1 MQTQAKKQKPKKRSI
16 ILITLFLTLALLLFA
31 SFFTLYRG
39 IHIQSLSFSNIS
51 LQGLYLKLDN
61 KFIFTLDKLQI
72 SPSKTQSKVDFQK
85 VLRWFQ
91 RSLVAMSYFKEVEIR
106 DIVLPDSEHAS
117 IFYDGKRYDLLFP
130 SIVARFELNQEEGN
144 IHLNIQKLVFE
155 KHKINAIGKFIFS
168 TAKNKLAFNIVINS
182 FEEGMNAE
190 EKLVI
195 KGNSDLKVLNLSA
208 FSTTLKSLDPF
219 KEQIK
224 EANFTLYKWL
234 FQKSQFEDVRITNL
248 FFSAPLNES
257 FIEKLTKSLYAEIT
271 LENVALRLEE
281 NLPPITT
288 PHLSVK
294 YKNDTLSFLL
304 DTPRYEGLKL
314 DGSKVELT
322 NFGGNLQT
330 IVSIKSP
337 EAFLDHRL
345 HHLLQTYDIDF
356 DIHQKNS
363 TINVDLRLSFE
374 DQEEGVNVEAKGI
387 LKSQDADFDFF
398 GFPIFA
404 QNLNVVLDIN
414 PQEKHIFVNDSKLSF
429 ESPKFLGLINCDINL
444 NEKKAQGKIN
454 PDYLIINANDNPQS
468 KLEEIL
474 EISGQEVQQ
483 MRFGVDFSD
492 IPSITL
498 EDFKTQISLASTKN
512 ITLSDISTLYPYSPL
527 LQYLGIHQGEIAL
540 QSQDFKTLYIQTQI
554 TDLQYPLFDKKWNPI
569 KEFHSTIKITPK
581 KIYVSS
587 LDESIVL
594 EYQDDFLKANFTSK
608 NIDLDALQKSKI
620 PLLSFATSQTQQT
633 QPPFPNTPSKND
645 FKLYLEAKDTSL
657 RYKTW
662 VVPTDEIVINF
673 SDNKIKA
680 DLTHKNGVANLDYYD
695 NILKFQANN
704 FSGNF
709 INLIADKTIVEG
721 GLFSGRGIYKNKIL
735 RGEVEMQNTI
745 FKNFATLQNVIA
757 LIDTIPSLIVFKKP
771 GLGANGYEVTQGR
784 ITFDLNDEYLGL
796 KKIDLIGSSID
807 VLGSGL
813 VKLEDKSIDIALTI
827 STIKG
832 LSEVLSKIPIVGYLL
847 LGKEGKIS
855 TGVVIK
861 GTLDDP
867 QSEVSIA
874 EDLISAPFKIIQRIF
889 TGE

>member
-1 MQTQAKKQKPKKRSI
+1 MQTQTKKTKPKKKSI
-16 ILITLFLTLALLLFA
+16 ILTTLFLTLALLILGL
-31 SFFTLYRG
+31 FFTLYRG
-39 IHIQSLSFSNIS
+39 IHIQNLSFSNIK

-72 SPSKTQSKVDFQK
+72 SPSNTQSSFNIQK
-85 VLRWFQ
+85 TLRWFQ
-91 RSLVAMSYFKEVEIR
+91 RSLVAMSYFKEVEVR
-106 DIVLPDSEHAS
+106 DIILPDSQHAS
-117 IFYDGKRYDLLFP
+117 IFYDGKRYELLFP
-130 SIVARFELNQEEGN
+130 SVIARFELTQDQSN

-155 KHKINAIGKFIFS
+155 KYKINTIGKFIFS
-168 TAKNKLAFNIVINS
+168 TTKNKLAFNVVANS

-195 KGNSDLKVLNLSA
+195 KGNSDLQTLNLSA

-224 EANFTLYKWL
+224 ELNFTLYKWL
-234 FQKSQFEDVRITNL
+234 FQKSQFNNVRITNL
-248 FFSAPLNES
+248 FFSAPFNEN
-257 FIEKLTKSLYAEIT
+257 FAQKLLKSLYAEIT

-304 DTPRYEGLKL
+304 DSPRYEDLKL

-330 IVSIKSP
+330 IVSIKSQ
-337 EAFLDHRL
+337 EAILDQRL

-363 TINVDLRLSFE
+363 NINVDLKLTFE
-374 DQEEGVNVEAKGI
+374 AQEEGVEVEAKGI

-404 QNLNVVLDIN
+404 QNLNVVLDIT
-414 PQEKHIFVNDSKLSF
+414 PQEKHIFLNDSKLSF
-429 ESPKFLGLINCDINL
+429 ENPEFLGLVNCDINL
-444 NEKKAQGKIN
+444 KDKKAQGKIN

-468 KLEEIL
+468 QLDEIL
-474 EISGQEVQQ
+474 EFSGQEVQQ
-483 MRFGVDFSD
+483 MRFGVDFAD
-492 IPSITL
+492 TPLITL
-498 EDFKTQISLASTKN
+498 EDFKAQISLSPTKN
-512 ITLSDISTLYPYSPL
+512 IILSDISKLYPYSPL
-527 LQYLGIHQGEIAL
+527 LQYLAIHKGEIAI
-540 QSQDFKTLYIQTQI
+540 QTQDFKTIYIQTQI
-554 TDLQYPLFDKKWNPI
+554 SDLAYPLFDKKWNPI
-569 KEFHSTIKITPK
+569 KELHSTIKITPK
-581 KIYVSS
+581 RIYASS
-587 LDESIVL
+587 LDESIIL
-594 EYQDDFLKANFTSK
+594 DYQDHFLKANFVSK
-608 NIDLDALQKSKI
+608 NFDLDALEQNKI
-620 PLLSFATSQTQQT
+620 PFLSFNTPKTQQTQQT
-633 QPPFPNTPSKND
+633 QSQESPSN
-645 FKLYLEAKDTSL
+645 FQLYLEAKDSGV
-657 RYKTW
+657 RYKNW
-662 VVPTDEIVINF
+662 IVPTDEIIVNLI
-673 SDNKIKA
+673 DGKIKA
-680 DLTHKNGVANLDYYD
+680 DLTHKNGVANLDFYD
-695 NILKFQANN
+695 DIIKFQANN

-721 GLFSGRGIYKNKIL
+721 GLFSGKGIYKNKVL
-735 RGEVEMQNTI
+735 RGEIEIQNTI
-745 FKNFATLQNVIA
+745 FKNFATLQNVVA

-771 GLGANGYEVTQGR
+771 GLGADGYEVTQGR
-784 ITFDLNDEYLGL
+784 ITFDVNNEYLGL

-807 VLGSGL
+807 VLGSGV
-813 VKLEDKSIDIALTI
+813 VKLEDKSIDIALNI

-867 QSEVSIA
+867 KSEVTIA

>member
-1 MQTQAKKQKPKKRSI
+1 M
-16 ILITLFLTLALLLFA
+16 
-31 SFFTLYRG
+31 FFTLYRG
-39 IHIQSLSFSNIS
+39 IHIQNLSFSNIK

-72 SPSKTQSKVDFQK
+72 SPSNTQSSFNIQK
-85 VLRWFQ
+85 TLRWFQ
-91 RSLVAMSYFKEVEIR
+91 RSLVAMSYFKEVEVR
-106 DIVLPDSEHAS
+106 DIILPDSQHAS
-117 IFYDGKRYDLLFP
+117 IFYDGKRYELLFP
-130 SIVARFELNQEEGN
+130 SVIARFELTQDQSN

-155 KHKINAIGKFIFS
+155 KYKINTIGKFIFS
-168 TAKNKLAFNIVINS
+168 TTKNKLAFNVVANS

-195 KGNSDLKVLNLSA
+195 KGNSDLQTLNLSA

-224 EANFTLYKWL
+224 ELNFTLYKWL
-234 FQKSQFEDVRITNL
+234 FQKSQFNNVRITNL
-248 FFSAPLNES
+248 FFSAPFNEN
-257 FIEKLTKSLYAEIT
+257 FAQKLLKSLYAEIT

-304 DTPRYEGLKL
+304 DSPRYEDLKL

-330 IVSIKSP
+330 IVSIKSQ
-337 EAFLDHRL
+337 EAILDQRL

-363 TINVDLRLSFE
+363 NINVDLKLTFE
-374 DQEEGVNVEAKGI
+374 AQEEGVEVEAKGI

-404 QNLNVVLDIN
+404 QNLNVVLDIT
-414 PQEKHIFVNDSKLSF
+414 PQEKHIFLNDSKLSF
-429 ESPKFLGLINCDINL
+429 ENPEFLGLVNCDINL
-444 NEKKAQGKIN
+444 KDKKAQGKIN

-468 KLEEIL
+468 QLDEIL
-474 EISGQEVQQ
+474 EFSGQEVQQ
-483 MRFGVDFSD
+483 MRFGVDFAD
-492 IPSITL
+492 TPLITL
-498 EDFKTQISLASTKN
+498 EDFKAQISLSPTKN
-512 ITLSDISTLYPYSPL
+512 IILSDISKLYPYSPL
-527 LQYLGIHQGEIAL
+527 LQYLAIHKGEIAI
-540 QSQDFKTLYIQTQI
+540 QTQDFKTIYIQTQI
-554 TDLQYPLFDKKWNPI
+554 SDLAYPLFDKKWNPI
-569 KEFHSTIKITPK
+569 KELHSTIKITPK
-581 KIYVSS
+581 RIYASS
-587 LDESIVL
+587 LDESIIL
-594 EYQDDFLKANFTSK
+594 DYQDHFLKANFVSK
-608 NIDLDALQKSKI
+608 NFDLDALEQNKI
-620 PLLSFATSQTQQT
+620 PFLSFNTPKTQQTQQT
-633 QPPFPNTPSKND
+633 QSQESPSN
-645 FKLYLEAKDTSL
+645 FQLYLEAKDSGV
-657 RYKTW
+657 RYKNW
-662 VVPTDEIVINF
+662 IVPTDEIIVNLI
-673 SDNKIKA
+673 DGKIKA
-680 DLTHKNGVANLDYYD
+680 DLTHKNGVANLDFYD
-695 NILKFQANN
+695 DIIKFQANN

-721 GLFSGRGIYKNKIL
+721 GLFSGKGIYKNKVL
-735 RGEVEMQNTI
+735 RGEIEIQNTI
-745 FKNFATLQNVIA
+745 FKNFATLQNVVA

-771 GLGANGYEVTQGR
+771 GLGADGYEVTQGR
-784 ITFDLNDEYLGL
+784 ITFDVNNEYLGL

-807 VLGSGL
+807 VLGSGV
-813 VKLEDKSIDIALTI
+813 VKLEDKSIDIALNI

-867 QSEVSIA
+867 KSEVTIA

>member
-1 MQTQAKKQKPKKRSI
+1 
-16 ILITLFLTLALLLFA
+16 
-31 SFFTLYRG
+31 
-39 IHIQSLSFSNIS
+39 
-51 LQGLYLKLDN
+51 
-61 KFIFTLDKLQI
+61 
-72 SPSKTQSKVDFQK
+72 
-85 VLRWFQ
+85 
-91 RSLVAMSYFKEVEIR
+91 MSYFKEVEVR
-106 DIVLPDSEHAS
+106 DIILPDSQHAS
-117 IFYDGKRYDLLFP
+117 IFYDGKRYELLFP
-130 SIVARFELNQEEGN
+130 SVIARFELTQDQSN

-155 KHKINAIGKFIFS
+155 KYKINTIGKFIFS
-168 TAKNKLAFNIVINS
+168 TTKNKLAFNVVANS

-195 KGNSDLKVLNLSA
+195 KGNSDLQTLNLSA

-224 EANFTLYKWL
+224 ELNFTLYKWL
-234 FQKSQFEDVRITNL
+234 FQKSQFNNVRITNL
-248 FFSAPLNES
+248 FFSAPFNEN
-257 FIEKLTKSLYAEIT
+257 FAQKLLKSLYAEIT

-304 DTPRYEGLKL
+304 DSPRYEDLKL

-330 IVSIKSP
+330 IVSIKSQ
-337 EAFLDHRL
+337 EAILDQRL

-363 TINVDLRLSFE
+363 NINVDLKLTFE
-374 DQEEGVNVEAKGI
+374 AQEEGVEVEAKGI

-404 QNLNVVLDIN
+404 QNLNVVLDIT
-414 PQEKHIFVNDSKLSF
+414 PQEKHIFLNDSKLSF
-429 ESPKFLGLINCDINL
+429 ENPEFLGLVNCDINL
-444 NEKKAQGKIN
+444 KDKKAQGKIN

-468 KLEEIL
+468 QLDEIL
-474 EISGQEVQQ
+474 EFSGQEVQQ
-483 MRFGVDFSD
+483 MRFGVDFAD
-492 IPSITL
+492 TPLITL
-498 EDFKTQISLASTKN
+498 EDFKAQISLSPTKN
-512 ITLSDISTLYPYSPL
+512 IILSDISKLYPYSPL
-527 LQYLGIHQGEIAL
+527 LQYLAIHKGEIAI
-540 QSQDFKTLYIQTQI
+540 QTQDFKTIYIQTQI
-554 TDLQYPLFDKKWNPI
+554 SDLAYPLFDKKWNPI
-569 KEFHSTIKITPK
+569 KELHSTIKITPK
-581 KIYVSS
+581 RIYASS
-587 LDESIVL
+587 LDESIIL
-594 EYQDDFLKANFTSK
+594 DYQDHFLKANFVSK
-608 NIDLDALQKSKI
+608 NFDLDALEQNKI
-620 PLLSFATSQTQQT
+620 PFLSFNTPKTQQTQQT
-633 QPPFPNTPSKND
+633 QQTQSQESPSN
-645 FKLYLEAKDTSL
+645 FQLYLEAKDSGV
-657 RYKTW
+657 RYKNW
-662 VVPTDEIVINF
+662 IVPTDEIIVNLI
-673 SDNKIKA
+673 DGKIKA
-680 DLTHKNGVANLDYYD
+680 DLTHKNGVANLDFYD
-695 NILKFQANN
+695 DIIKFQANN

-721 GLFSGRGIYKNKIL
+721 GLFSGKGIYKNKVL
-735 RGEVEMQNTI
+735 RGEIEIQNTI
-745 FKNFATLQNVIA
+745 FKNFATLQNVVA

-771 GLGANGYEVTQGR
+771 GLGADGYEVTQGR
-784 ITFDLNDEYLGL
+784 ITFDVNNEYLGL

-807 VLGSGL
+807 VLGSGV
-813 VKLEDKSIDIALTI
+813 VKLEDKSIDIALNI

-867 QSEVSIA
+867 KSEVTIA